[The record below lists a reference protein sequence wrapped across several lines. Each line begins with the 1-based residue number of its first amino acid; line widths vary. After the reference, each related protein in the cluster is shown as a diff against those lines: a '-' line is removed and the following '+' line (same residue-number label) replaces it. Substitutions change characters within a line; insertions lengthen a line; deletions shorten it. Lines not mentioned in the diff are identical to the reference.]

1 MASFNSGLPVFA
13 KPSTW
18 GSDMKT
24 YRVIK
29 ISKTS
34 EGRAFRVVLPN
45 GKQSVKL
52 FRHEIS
58 SWLKHHAGSLQE
70 AQI

>member
-1 MASFNSGLPVFA
+1 
-13 KPSTW
+13 
-18 GSDMKT
+18 MKT

-29 ISKTS
+29 VSRTSK
-34 EGRAFRVVLPN
+34 GRVFRVTLPN

-52 FRHEIS
+52 FRHEIG

-70 AQI
+70 ALV